1 MQTRNLVSDLEASID
16 RVGRQAGLL
25 GADLPLLEDLILNLL
40 DTTQELVGGDGLV
53 GDTEDRQGRVVVLVL
68 LTV

>member
-1 MQTRNLVSDLEASID
+1 MQTKNLVSDLEASID